1 MSSRSPQLASDR
13 RRLFSFLAAVSPLRY
28 GVVAVIVVTV
38 GYTFLRVFP
47 MLRHNLELL
56 RNVNAVDEQGMRL
69 EGDLQVEIQESRRR
83 FLRAMLA
90 AAPLHHAMPPGGF
103 RLAVVNCWDLEAGRR
118 VRAELAALFGLRR
131 DALAS

>member
-1 MSSRSPQLASDR
+1 MSSHSPQPALAR
-13 RRLFSFLAAVSPLRY
+13 RRFFSFRAAISPLRY
-28 GVVAVIVVTV
+28 GVVAVIVVTG

-56 RNVNAVDEQGMRL
+56 RNVSAVDEQGMRL

-90 AAPLHHAMPPGGF
+90 AGDPAETA
-103 RLAVVNCWDLEAGRR
+103 EA
-118 VRAELAALFGLRR
+118 RAETQSVHVADVAV
-131 DALAS
+131 ASTEA